1 MKLFKL
7 AITFFVAILILTIL
21 VIIYDLAYYDPSYIN
36 RSQITFNVN
45 NLNSKKVKKLFKY
58 PEKFI
63 YYLGYKFSKKQR
75 EFWRPE
81 DLSVREKL
89 PKIIKISGK
98 KDNFLPGT
106 EIEKIEKNF
115 SNWPRSHG
123 GFTSTRFSSL
133 KKN

>member
-7 AITFFVAILILTIL
+7 TITFFIAILILTIL
-21 VIIYDLAYYDPSYIN
+21 VIIYDLAYYDPTYIN
-36 RSQITFNVN
+36 RSQITFSVN

-75 EFWRPE
+75 EFWKPE
-81 DLSVREKL
+81 DPSVREKL

-115 SNWPRSHG
+115 STG
-123 GFTSTRFSSL
+123 QEAMAGLLQQDFQA
-133 KKN
+133 